1 MCDKI
6 CVSFF
11 FFMLRRPP
19 TSTRTATLFPYTTL
33 FRSAVLDQPAQLLPR
48 ARASGGF
55 EEQRIDPGV
64 NEIIFECGVVLEV
77 HLAPPLRD
85 LVERRLGDV
94 EMAAFDDFGHLA
106 IEEGEQKR
114 ADMRA
119 VDVGV
124 GHNHDLVIAQLF
136 EARSEEHTSELQSL

>member
-1 MCDKI
+1 MI
-6 CVSFF
+6 
-11 FFMLRRPP
+11 RRPP
-19 TSTRTATLFPYTTL
+19 ISTRTDTLVPYTTL
-33 FRSAVLDQPAQLLPR
+33 FRS
-48 ARASGGF
+48 
-55 EEQRIDPGV
+55 
-64 NEIIFECGVVLEV
+64 
-77 HLAPPLRD
+77 
-85 LVERRLGDV
+85 LGDV

-136 EARSEEHTSELQSL
+136 EVELIADSRPERLDQRADFLRRADAVDARALDVQDLALQRQDRLTLAVAALLRRKIG

>member
-1 MCDKI
+1 MI
-6 CVSFF
+6 
-11 FFMLRRPP
+11 RRPP
-19 TSTRTATLFPYTTL
+19 ISTRTDTLVPYTTL
-33 FRSAVLDQPAQLLPR
+33 FRS
-48 ARASGGF
+48 
-55 EEQRIDPGV
+55 
-64 NEIIFECGVVLEV
+64 
-77 HLAPPLRD
+77 
-85 LVERRLGDV
+85 LGDV

-136 EARSEEHTSELQSL
+136 EAELIADSRPERLDQRADFLRRDDAVEARALDVQDLALQRSEEHTPELQSLMHNP